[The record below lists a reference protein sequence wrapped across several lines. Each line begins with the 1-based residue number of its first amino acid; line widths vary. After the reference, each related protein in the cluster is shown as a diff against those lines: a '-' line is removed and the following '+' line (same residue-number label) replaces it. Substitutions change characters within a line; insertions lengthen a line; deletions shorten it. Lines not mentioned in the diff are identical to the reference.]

1 MRINQLRKAPDWLSL
16 RRVVITGMGVVA
28 PNGCGVDSFWDST
41 WRGRSAAGVISHFDT
56 DDFASKIAAEVTGLD
71 WNRYFDSKKLK
82 RYDKTIKF
90 AVAAARD
97 AVEDSGLDLSELD
110 PDRKGIVEGTTVS
123 GLQTVFKT
131 HESYLS
137 RGANVVNPVS
147 VVNGYCGEGSS
158 ILALE
163 LGMHAH
169 AITYC
174 SGCCSSNDAIGYAA
188 HMIQIDDTDV
198 MVAGGADANISR
210 PLWASFN
217 SLRVMTRSLD
227 DPTRAMRPFDSRRD
241 GFVLGEGGAFFVM
254 EELGHA
260 LNRGA
265 NIYAEVLGHG
275 RSCEAFHLVDLHPDG
290 VGAQR
295 AMEKALRRSRLTPDE
310 VDYINAHGTATRNN
324 DPVETKAISS
334 LFGRSSRKLAISST
348 KPVTGH
354 LMGAAGALE
363 TAVCALALHHQ
374 VIPPTINLDRPDVA
388 CGLDYVAGE
397 ARPYPIDVA
406 LNLSAGF
413 GGKNSCLALGR
424 VDGNR
429 L

>member
-1 MRINQLRKAPDWLSL
+1 MRLNQFHRSSHFSDL
-16 RRVVITGMGVVA
+16 RRVVVTGIGVVA
-28 PNGCGVDSFWDST
+28 PNGCDLGTFWNSIQK
-41 WRGRSAAGVISHFDT
+41 GQSAAGVVSQFDT
-56 DDFASKIAAEVTGLD
+56 DDFASKIAAEVKELD
-71 WNRYFDSKKLK
+71 WGRYLDAKKQK
-82 RYDKTIKF
+82 RYDQTIKF
-90 AVAAARD
+90 GVVASRL
-97 AVEDSGLDLSELD
+97 AVEDSGVHLPDVE

-131 HESYLS
+131 HENYLS
-137 RGANVVNPVS
+137 RGPSVVNPMN

-188 HMIQIDDTDV
+188 QMIQIDDADI

-227 DPTRAMRPFDSRRD
+227 DPTRAMRPFDTARD
-241 GFVLGEGGAFFVM
+241 GFVLGEGAAFLVL
-254 EELGHA
+254 EEMGHA

-265 NIYAEVLGHG
+265 KIYAEILGHG

-290 VGAQR
+290 IGAR
-295 AMEKALRRSRLTPDE
+295 KAMEKALRRARLTVDE

-324 DPVETKAISS
+324 DPVESRAISS
-334 LFGRSSRKLAISST
+334 LFGNASRKLAVSST
-348 KPVTGH
+348 KPITGH
-354 LMGAAGALE
+354 LMGAAGAME
-363 TAVCALALHHQ
+363 SAVCALALEHQ
-374 VIPPTINLDRPDVA
+374 VIPPTINLDKPDVD
-388 CGLDYVAGE
+388 CDLDYVSGE

-413 GGKNSCLALGR
+413 GGKNSCLVMGR
-424 VDGNR
+424 VDEDR

>member
-1 MRINQLRKAPDWLSL
+1 M
-16 RRVVITGMGVVA
+16 
-28 PNGCGVDSFWDST
+28 
-41 WRGRSAAGVISHFDT
+41 ISHFDT
-56 DDFASKIAAEVTGLD
+56 DDFASKIAAEVKGLD

-90 AVAAARD
+90 AVAAATD
-97 AVEDSGLDLSELD
+97 AVEDSGIDLSELD

-137 RGANVVNPVS
+137 RGATVVNPVS

-163 LGMHAH
+163 LGLHAH

-188 HMIQIDDTDV
+188 QMIQIDDADV

-217 SLRVMTRSLD
+217 SLKVMTRSLD

-265 NIYAEVLGHG
+265 RIYAEVLGHG

-290 VGAQR
+290 VGARR
-295 AMEKALRRSRLTPDE
+295 AMEKALRRSLLTPDE

-324 DPVETKAISS
+324 DPVETKAISG
-334 LFGRSSRKLAISST
+334 LFGRSSRKLAVSST

-374 VIPPTINLDRPDVA
+374 VIPPTINLDKPDEA

-424 VDGNR
+424 LDKNR